1 MINLEIASTWM
12 NICVNFTLPPS
23 RTWVCI
29 VNKMVDFGDNQ
40 RLWPNDEKILID
52 IMWENVNSY
61 LSVRIYNG
69 HNWRTV
75 SYQS

>member
-23 RTWVCI
+23 RTWVGI

-40 RLWPNDEKILID
+40 RLWPNDEK
-52 IMWENVNSY
+52 Y
-61 LSVRIYNG
+61 
-69 HNWRTV
+69 
-75 SYQS
+75 